1 MLENTKDLYGKMT
14 ENLMKSNKKLMDEI
28 KPLVMSELREIKTD
42 IGMLRNEVQ
51 KTVNKVQD
59 ME

>member
-14 ENLMKSNKKLMDEI
+14 ENLMKSNKKLMEEI
-28 KPLVMSELREIKTD
+28 KPLVVSELREIKTD